1 MQLDGCKINATQR
14 LRVEVACM
22 ASVTREI
29 VLPAER
35 DETWRWLT
43 DPSELSRWLAPEVE
57 LEPWEGGLVETA
69 GDTDARTG
77 VVERVDEN
85 ELLRIRW
92 WPLDDEQAATTVEFE
107 LDDDPA
113 GTRVR
118 VTETDGVPVSAAG
131 RARALAYA

>member
-1 MQLDGCKINATQR
+1 
-14 LRVEVACM
+14 M

-43 DPSELSRWLAPEVE
+43 DPGELSRWLAPEVE
-57 LEPWEGGLVETA
+57 LEPWEGGAVETA
-69 GDTDARTG
+69 GEPDPRTG
-77 VVERVDEN
+77 VVERLDEN

-92 WPLDDEQAATTVEFE
+92 WPHEDEDAATTVEFE

-118 VTETDGVPVSAAG
+118 VTETEGVPAPSSA
-131 RARALAYA
+131 RPRALACA

>member
-1 MQLDGCKINATQR
+1 
-14 LRVEVACM
+14 M

-57 LEPWEGGLVETA
+57 LEPWEGGSVETS
-69 GDTDARTG
+69 GEDDPRTG
-77 VVERVDEN
+77 VVERLDEG

-92 WPLDDEQAATTVEFE
+92 WPPADEDAATTVEIE
-107 LDDDPA
+107 LGDDPG

-118 VTETDGVPVSAAG
+118 VTESEGVTASA
-131 RARALAYA
+131 RRPRALACA

>member
-1 MQLDGCKINATQR
+1 
-14 LRVEVACM
+14 M

-57 LEPWEGGLVETA
+57 LEPWEGGAVETS
-69 GDTDARTG
+69 GEPDPRTG
-77 VVERVDEN
+77 GVERLDEN

-92 WPLDDEQAATTVEFE
+92 WPHEDEEAATTVEFE
-107 LDDDPA
+107 LGDDPE

-118 VTETDGVPVSAAG
+118 VTESESLPAEAYGARG
-131 RARALAYA
+131 ARALAHA

>member
-1 MQLDGCKINATQR
+1 
-14 LRVEVACM
+14 V

-35 DETWRWLT
+35 DEAWRWLT
-43 DPSELSRWLAPEVE
+43 DPGELSRWLAPEVE
-57 LEPWEGGLVETA
+57 LEPWEGGAVETA
-69 GDTDARTG
+69 GEPDSRTG

-92 WPLDDEQAATTVEFE
+92 WPRENEDAATTVEFE

-118 VTETDGVPVSAAG
+118 VTETETVAPAASG
-131 RARALAYA
+131 RARALAHA

>member
-1 MQLDGCKINATQR
+1 
-14 LRVEVACM
+14 M

-57 LEPWEGGLVETA
+57 LEPWEGGTIETS
-69 GDTDARTG
+69 GEPDPRTG
-77 VVERVDEN
+77 IVERVDEQH
-85 ELLRIRW
+85 LLRIRW
-92 WPLDDEQAATTVEFE
+92 WPVEDEDAATTVEFE
-107 LDDDPA
+107 LGDDPD

-118 VTETDGVPVSAAG
+118 VTETDDVPASASAG
-131 RARALAYA
+131 GSARALAYA

>member
-1 MQLDGCKINATQR
+1 
-14 LRVEVACM
+14 M

-57 LEPWEGGLVETA
+57 LEPWEGGAIETA
-69 GDTDARTG
+69 GEPDPRTG
-77 VVERVDEN
+77 VVERVDPN

-92 WPLDDEQAATTVEFE
+92 WPVEDESAATTVEFE
-107 LDDDPA
+107 LGDDPE

-118 VTETDGVPVSAAG
+118 VTETEGAIATASG
-131 RARALAYA
+131 RPRALAHA

>member
-1 MQLDGCKINATQR
+1 
-14 LRVEVACM
+14 M

-57 LEPWEGGLVETA
+57 LEPWEGGAVETS
-69 GDTDARTG
+69 GEPDPRTG
-77 VVERVDEN
+77 VVERLDEN

-92 WPLDDEQAATTVEFE
+92 WPNEDEDAATTVEFE
-107 LDDDPA
+107 LGDDPE

-118 VTETDGVPVSAAG
+118 VTESESLPAEAYGAG
-131 RARALAYA
+131 GARALAHA

>member
-1 MQLDGCKINATQR
+1 
-14 LRVEVACM
+14 M

>member
-1 MQLDGCKINATQR
+1 
-14 LRVEVACM
+14 M

-43 DPSELSRWLAPEVE
+43 DPGELSRWLAPEVE
-57 LEPWEGGLVETA
+57 VPPWEGGTRETA
-69 GDTDARTG
+69 GGPDPRTG
-77 VVERVDEN
+77 VVERVHEN

-92 WPLDDEQAATTVEFE
+92 WPLEDEDAATTVEFE

-113 GTRVR
+113 RTRVR
-118 VTETDGVPVSAAG
+118 ATEWEGVPASPPPAP
-131 RARALAYA
+131 R

>member
-1 MQLDGCKINATQR
+1 
-14 LRVEVACM
+14 M

-57 LEPWEGGLVETA
+57 LEPWEGGAIETA
-69 GDTDARTG
+69 GDRDPRTG
-77 VVERVDEN
+77 IVEHLDE
-85 ELLRIRW
+85 EHLLRIRW
-92 WPLDDEQAATTVEFE
+92 WPVEDEDAATTVEFE
-107 LDDDPA
+107 LGDDPD

-118 VTETDGVPVSAAG
+118 VTESDDVPASASG
-131 RARALAYA
+131 RARAHAYA

>member
-1 MQLDGCKINATQR
+1 
-14 LRVEVACM
+14 M

-35 DETWRWLT
+35 GETWRWLT

-57 LEPWEGGLVETA
+57 LEPWEGGTVETA
-69 GDTDARTG
+69 GEPDPRTG
-77 VVERVDEN
+77 IVERLDEN

-92 WPLDDEQAATTVEFE
+92 WPLEDEDAVTTVEFE
-107 LDDDPA
+107 FDDDPA

-118 VTETDGVPVSAAG
+118 VTETEGVPAASDS
-131 RARALAYA
+131 ARALALA

>member
-1 MQLDGCKINATQR
+1 
-14 LRVEVACM
+14 M

-57 LEPWEGGLVETA
+57 LEPWEGGVVETA
-69 GDTDARTG
+69 GEPDPRTG
-77 VVERVDEN
+77 VVERLDPN

-92 WPLDDEQAATTVEFE
+92 WPVEDEDAATTVEFE
-107 LDDDPA
+107 LGDDPA

-118 VTETDGVPVSAAG
+118 VTETEGVPAATG
-131 RARALAYA
+131 ARAQALAHA